1 MNWYLKCLQQYGYLN
16 GRARRSEYWY
26 FSLFNFII
34 AFAIGFLLT
43 PILGPTISIRIG
55 YIYGFA
61 VFIPSVAVGV
71 RRLHDIGKSG
81 WFILLSLIPLVGPI
95 VLLIFYCMDSEPGEN
110 QWGPNPKE
118 E

>member
-1 MNWYLKCLQQYGYLN
+1 MNWYLECLRQYGYLN

-26 FSLFNFII
+26 FNLINLIIVLAIDFI
-34 AFAIGFLLT
+34 FT
-43 PILGPTISIRIG
+43 PILGFSSIIIIRL
-55 YIYGFA
+55 YALA
-61 VFIPSVAVGV
+61 VFMPSVAVTV

-81 WFILLSLIPLVGPI
+81 WFILLALIPLVGAI
-95 VLLIFYCMDSEPGEN
+95 VLLIFYCTDSEPGEN